1 MQLDENGMRDLAA
14 QLRKPEGEMGVQ
26 TGERMNKGNKA
37 MNLEAIAQLAVEPND
52 TILEIGMG
60 NGFFVAQILDVDTS
74 VSYAGVDYSST
85 MVEEA
90 GKLNGVYVANGQA
103 QFAVALAEDLPFNT
117 NTFTKAFTVNTLYF
131 WEEPKTVLTELH
143 RVLKPG
149 GKLLIAI
156 RPKVEMEKYPFTQ
169 YGFTLYSAEDVSE
182 LLAANGFVVDRV
194 VEVKEDAVEVNG
206 HTFVPEAV
214 VICAMAVK

>member
-1 MQLDENGMRDLAA
+1 MQLDENGMRELAA

-26 TGERMNKGNKA
+26 TGERMNRGNKA
-37 MNLEAIAQLAVEPND
+37 MNLEAIVQLTVEPND

-60 NGFFVAQILDVDTS
+60 NGFFVAQILDVDSS
-74 VSYAGVDYSST
+74 VSYVGVDYSGT

-103 QFAVALAEDLPFNT
+103 KFEVALAEDLPFDT
-117 NTFTKAFTVNTLYF
+117 HTFTKAFTVNTIYF

-182 LLAANGFVVDRV
+182 LLTGNGFTVSTI
-194 VEVKEDAVEVNG
+194 VKVNEPDIVIEG
-206 HTFVPEAV
+206 KTIEKHSLI
-214 VICAMAVK
+214 ICATAL